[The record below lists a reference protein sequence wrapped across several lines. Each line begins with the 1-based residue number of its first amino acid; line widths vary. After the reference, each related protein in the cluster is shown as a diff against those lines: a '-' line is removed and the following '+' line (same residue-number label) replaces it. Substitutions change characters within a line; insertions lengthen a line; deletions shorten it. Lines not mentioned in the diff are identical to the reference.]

1 MTLLPWNPALRR
13 RAALAGIALCAAAA
27 AATPAWAQAQAQPGE
42 PLLQV
47 IRIGIATGGV
57 GSDPVRHGGTSAALA
72 YTDGGL
78 EEEFKKDGV
87 KVQWTFFKGAGPAV
101 NEALVNRQ
109 LDFAWQGDLP
119 SIVHRAS
126 DVKTKIILGSGVRSG
141 LYLAVPP
148 DSPIRRIEDLKGR
161 KVAVF
166 KGTNLHLAAVRALA
180 DKGLSERDLK
190 LINLDLPGAEA
201 ALVSKDIDAAF
212 GYVGFFKLRDQG
224 LAKVVWSA
232 AQDSYKYTRQ
242 TALLV
247 TDDFAARHP
256 RVVERV
262 VKTVVRYAHKYS
274 DEDRR
279 AELFAAWG
287 KAEYPEKVWREDF
300 IGQPLRVRLSP
311 LLDPF
316 LVARYQDAADEA
328 FKLKLI
334 RKKPEIDSWF
344 DRRYLNAAL
353 KELQLEGYWP
363 VYGRN
368 GELAAAP

>member
-1 MTLLPWNPALRR
+1 MTKTPWNTTRRKALTAAG
-13 RAALAGIALCAAAA
+13 AALALGLWAGSAAAQTA
-27 AATPAWAQAQAQPGE
+27 E
-42 PLLQV
+42 PLKV
-47 IRIGIATGGV
+47 VRIGVATGGV

-72 YTDGGL
+72 YTDGAL

-101 NEALVNRQ
+101 NEALVNKQ

-126 DVKTKIILGSGVRSG
+126 DVRTKIILGSGVRTG

-148 DSPIRRIEDLKGR
+148 DSNIRRIEDLKGR

-180 DKGLSERDLK
+180 DKGLSERDVK
-190 LINLDLPGAEA
+190 LVNLDLPSAEA

-232 AQDSYKYTRQ
+232 AEDSYKYTRQ

-256 RVVERV
+256 KAVERV
-262 VKTVVRYAHKYS
+262 VKTVVQYAHKYS
-274 DEDRR
+274 DENRR
-279 AELFAAWG
+279 AELFAQWG

-316 LVARYQDAADEA
+316 LVARYKDAADEA

-344 DRRYLNAAL
+344 DRRYLDAAL
-353 KELQLEGYWP
+353 KELKLEAYWP
-363 VYGRN
+363 VYGAN
-368 GELAAAP
+368 GDLATAP

>member
-1 MTLLPWNPALRR
+1 MALG
-13 RAALAGIALCAAAA
+13 LWAGSAAAQTA
-27 AATPAWAQAQAQPGE
+27 E
-42 PLLQV
+42 PLKV
-47 IRIGIATGGV
+47 VRIGVATGGV

-72 YTDGGL
+72 YTDGAL

-101 NEALVNRQ
+101 NEALVNKQ

-126 DVKTKIILGSGVRSG
+126 DVRTKIILGSGVRTC

-148 DSPIRRIEDLKGR
+148 DSNIRRIEDLKGR

-180 DKGLSERDLK
+180 DKGLSERDVRLV
-190 LINLDLPGAEA
+190 NLDLPSAEA

-224 LAKVVWSA
+224 LAKVVGSA
-232 AQDSYKYTRQ
+232 AEDSYKYTRQ

-256 RVVERV
+256 KAVERV
-262 VKTVVRYAHKYS
+262 VKTVVQYAHKYS
-274 DEDRR
+274 DENRR
-279 AELFAAWG
+279 AELFAQWG

-316 LVARYQDAADEA
+316 LVARYKDAAEEA

-334 RKKPEIDSWF
+334 RKRPEI
-344 DRRYLNAAL
+344 
-353 KELQLEGYWP
+353 E
-363 VYGRN
+363 V
-368 GELAAAP
+368 APEKWSS